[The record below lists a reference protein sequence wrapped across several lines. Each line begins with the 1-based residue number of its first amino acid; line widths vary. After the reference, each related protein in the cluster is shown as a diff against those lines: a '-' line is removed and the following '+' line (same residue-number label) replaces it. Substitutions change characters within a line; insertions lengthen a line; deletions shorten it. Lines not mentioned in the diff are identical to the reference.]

1 MIFFGSIR
9 EHGFLSSNSYP
20 HLFLQFQFISQREKG
35 IELLGSLAHE
45 MLFPHLAFDGVLF
58 VNAVFYPG
66 VIPHAIYLAALAAV
80 EQEEEVGMEER
91 RPPAV
96 GNSITEHELVSPL
109 VQRVFVA
116 YGVGRFKSRTQ

>member
-1 MIFFGSIR
+1 
-9 EHGFLSSNSYP
+9 
-20 HLFLQFQFISQREKG
+20 
-35 IELLGSLAHE
+35 

-58 VNAVFYPG
+58 IDTVFDASI
-66 VIPHAIYLAALAAV
+66 VPHAVHLAALAAV
-80 EQEEEVGMEER
+80 EQEKEVGMEER

-109 VQRVFVA
+109 VQRVFVT